1 MAQHLLPTEIL
12 SDYASGAASPGV
24 ALLVSAHM
32 THAPQARRA
41 VADIE
46 TCFGAILSD
55 TQPTDMRDGALDE
68 IFSRID
74 GGEVEA
80 QTAESAS
87 SDTGPLPAPV
97 LEAVGC
103 DFDDIPWKFRMPGVS
118 VHDLDGYGAE
128 GEKVQLL
135 RARPGVSVPQHT
147 HNGTEMTLILQGT
160 LLDQGIA
167 YHPGDIALND
177 EDDDHQPR
185 VIGHETCYCLIVQHG
200 DLKFTGKFSRI
211 LNLLGE

>member
-1 MAQHLLPTEIL
+1 MSCVVEIMAQNLLPTEIL
-12 SDYASGAASPGV
+12 TDYATGAATPGV

-55 TQPTDMRDGALDE
+55 VAPTDMRAGALDE

-74 GGEVEA
+74 GDEEA
-80 QTAESAS
+80 
-87 SDTGPLPAPV
+87 SDTGTRVPVDSGPLPAPV

-103 DFDDIPWKFRMPGVS
+103 GFDEIPWKFRMPGVS
-118 VHDLDGYGAE
+118 VYDLDGYGAE

-147 HNGTEMTLILQGT
+147 HNATEMT
-160 LLDQGIA
+160 
-167 YHPGDIALND
+167 
-177 EDDDHQPR
+177 
-185 VIGHETCYCLIVQHG
+185 
-200 DLKFTGKFSRI
+200 
-211 LNLLGE
+211 